1 VCSQPLRHAGLE
13 LGDDRTQYESSPP
26 EGGPPREPSTDDT
39 YGSGG
44 PLEPRHP
51 DYEPLARGASVG
63 RYVLLDQL
71 GAGAMGVVY
80 SAYDPELDRKLALKL
95 LHPGSSSREAKAT
108 RNRLRREA
116 QALARLTHP
125 NVVTVHDVGTH
136 RGRVFVAMEFVAGKT
151 LRQWL
156 RTDNGKPRAVDEIL
170 EVFAAAGRGL
180 AAAHRAGLVHRD
192 FKPENVLIGED
203 GLVRVVDF
211 GLARRAGDEVVEDSI
226 DASGTV
232 SMEDYD
238 FEGIA
243 STATRSLEMS
253 LTNTGRIM
261 GTPAYMAPEQH
272 RGETATVRSDQFAFC
287 VALWEALYGARPFP
301 GRDLPSLSLAVTSGD
316 LREPPSDGPYAHR
329 VVAHVHRAL
338 VRGLSIEPDARFA
351 RIDDL
356 ITALLH
362 DPGRRRRRI
371 TKLVV
376 GNLLGAIGIFAAGIW
391 AADRFAVGGTLPQAC
406 TPELQL
412 GTAWD
417 ADRRSAVAQ
426 RFANSDAPFAEHSA
440 RAVERRLDAYATQWL
455 EAWGATCE
463 AERTIG
469 PSAELELQ
477 RECLDGRARELDAF
491 GVALLSANTEVFGS
505 RVEHAVAA
513 AEGLPPI
520 SSCLDIARLGDPT
533 SDAARDQITELQERL
548 SEAHTLGRLGEPI
561 EGLARAR
568 EVVEQAR
575 TLDGSRMLIRALMLV
590 GRLELQANEQDAAA
604 GHLRE
609 AYATAEQHGEDWLRV
624 EAAVELVG
632 LLGFHLQRPSEAA
645 VWEQVGDALL
655 RRLGEPL
662 DLRGRWQFQVG
673 VTRIRQSDYAAADQA
688 LHRSLELL
696 EAVHGRDA
704 REIEQVL
711 LQLGTVARERGDHE
725 QAVAYHTRI
734 LTRRKAAY
742 GPDHPD
748 VAQVYGSLGSDAY
761 FRSDYEQARVYYQE
775 ALRIVGECYGEDSPA
790 YAPKL
795 SNYAAVLERL
805 GELEQ
810 AEAIHRKLL
819 ASSIARYG
827 ELDLRVTTALENLG
841 LVLLSAGELDE
852 SVQLFRRS
860 LSIRVEHH
868 GDDHAQT
875 ATSKLNL
882 GFALSRMGKYDEA
895 RELYNQTLATW
906 TAKLGDDHPDLA
918 LAYGNLGEVDLEQ
931 GRFEEARQNFERAL
945 KMSAAAIGED
955 APDLGYYHSGLAQ
968 VALAQRRLDDAITQA
983 ERALELR
990 GDTWLPPGDGG
1001 LTQLTLSRALIER
1014 GKPDDRPR
1022 ARDLALLAREDF
1034 RRGHDQ
1040 RRLGEINGWL
1050 EKLSP

>member
-1 VCSQPLRHAGLE
+1 

-26 EGGPPREPSTDDT
+26 EGGQSREPSTDDT
-39 YGSGG
+39 FGSGG
-44 PLEPRHP
+44 PLGPRHP
-51 DYEPLARGASVG
+51 EYEPLARGASVG

-156 RTDNGKPRAVDEIL
+156 RTDDGKPRSVAEIL

-211 GLARRAGDEVVEDSI
+211 GLARRAEDEVVEDSL
-226 DASGTV
+226 DNSGTV
-232 SMEDYD
+232 SMDEYD

-253 LTNTGRIM
+253 LTRTGRIM

-287 VALWEALYGARPFP
+287 VALWEALYGLRPFP

-316 LREPPSDGPYAHR
+316 LREPPSDGPFAHR
-329 VVAHVHRAL
+329 VAAHVHRAL
-338 VRGLSIEPDARFA
+338 VRGLSTEPDARFA

-371 TKLVV
+371 TRLVV
-376 GNLLGAIGIFAAGIW
+376 GNLLGAIGIFAAGIYV
-391 AADRFAVGGTLPQAC
+391 ADRFAVGGTPPQAC

-417 ADRRSAVAQ
+417 AERRAAVAQ
-426 RFANSDAPFAEHSA
+426 RFASSDAPFAEHSA
-440 RAVERRLDAYATQWL
+440 RAIERRLDAYAAQWL

-463 AERTIG
+463 TERTLG

-477 RECLDGRARELDAF
+477 RECLDTRARELDAF
-491 GVALLSANTEVFGS
+491 GMALLSANAEEFGS
-505 RVEHAVAA
+505 RAEHAVAA
-513 AEGLPPI
+513 AEGLPAI
-520 SSCLDIARLGDPT
+520 ANCRDIARLGDPT
-533 SDAARDQITELQERL
+533 QDSTQRDQITELQAQL
-548 SEAHTLGRLGEPI
+548 SEAQTLGRLGEPT
-561 EGLARAR
+561 EGLTRAQA
-568 EVVEQAR
+568 VVEQAR
-575 TLDGSRMLIRALMLV
+575 ALDGNRMLIRALLLV
-590 GRLELQANEQDAAA
+590 ASLEQQANDHDVAAE
-604 GHLRE
+604 HLRE
-609 AYATAEQHGEDWLRV
+609 AYVLAEQQGEDWLRV

-632 LLGFHLQRPSEAA
+632 LLGYYLQRPGEAA
-645 VWEQVGDALL
+645 VWQQVGDALL
-655 RRLGEPL
+655 RRLADPP
-662 DLRGRWQFQVG
+662 DLRGRWHFEVG
-673 VTRIRQSDYAAADQA
+673 VAHIRQSDYPAADEA

-696 EAVHGRDA
+696 ELVYGRDA
-704 REIEQVL
+704 RELEQVL
-711 LQLGTVARERGDHE
+711 LQLGTVARERGEYE
-725 QAVAYHTRI
+725 QAVAYHTRL

-748 VAQVYGSLGSDAY
+748 VAAIYGSLGSDAY
-761 FRSDYEQARVYYQE
+761 FRSDYEQARAYYQE

-805 GELEQ
+805 GELEE

-819 ASSIARYG
+819 ADNVARYG
-827 ELDLRVTTALENLG
+827 ERDVRVTTALENLG
-841 LVLLSAGELDE
+841 LVLLSAGEIDE
-852 SVQLFRRS
+852 AVELFRRS
-860 LSIRVEHH
+860 LSIRVEHN
-868 GDDHAQT
+868 GNEHAQT

-882 GFALSRMGKYDEA
+882 GYALSRMGNYDEA

-906 TAKLGDDHPDLA
+906 TAKLGEEHPDLA
-918 LAYGNLGEVDLEQ
+918 LAYGNLGDVDLEQ
-931 GRFEEARQNFERAL
+931 GRLDDARANFERAL
-945 KMSAAAIGED
+945 QMTAAAIGDD
-955 APDLGYYHSGLAQ
+955 APDLGYYYTGLAQ
-968 VALAQRRLDDAITQA
+968 VALAKHQLDDAVAQA

-990 GDTWLPPGDGG
+990 GDTWLPPGDRG
-1001 LTQLTLSRALIER
+1001 LTQLTLSRALVGR
-1014 GKPDDRPR
+1014 GHADDRTR

-1034 RRGHDQ
+1034 RRGNDQ
-1040 RRLGEINGWL
+1040 RRLDEVTGWL
-1050 EKLSP
+1050 AKLSP

>member
-1 VCSQPLRHAGLE
+1 
-13 LGDDRTQYESSPP
+13 LGDDRTRYESSPP
-26 EGGPPREPSTDDT
+26 EGGQGEPSTDDT
-39 YGSGG
+39 YGSEG
-44 PLEPRHP
+44 PLGPRHP
-51 DYEPLARGASVG
+51 EFEPLARGASVG

-95 LHPGSSSREAKAT
+95 LHPGASSREAKAT

-136 RGRVFVAMEFVAGKT
+136 RGRVFVAMEFVIGKT

-156 RTDNGKPRAVDEIL
+156 RIDSGKPRPVPEIL

-211 GLARRAGDEVVEDSI
+211 GLARRAEDEVVEDSV
-226 DASGTV
+226 DTSGTV
-232 SMEDYD
+232 SMDDYD

-243 STATRSLEMS
+243 STATRSLEIS
-253 LTNTGRIM
+253 LTGTGRIM

-287 VALWEALYGARPFP
+287 VALWEALYGLRPFP
-301 GRDLPSLSLAVTSGD
+301 GRDLPSLSLAVTTGD
-316 LREPPSDGPYAHR
+316 LREPPTDGPYAHR
-329 VVAHVHRAL
+329 VAAHVHRAL

-362 DPGRRRRRI
+362 DPNRRRRRI

-376 GNLLGAIGIFAAGIW
+376 GNLLGAVGVFAAGVW
-391 AADRFAVGGTLPQAC
+391 VADHFAVGGATPQAC
-406 TPELQL
+406 TPESQL
-412 GTAWD
+412 GSAWD
-417 ADRRSAVAQ
+417 QGRRAAVAE
-426 RFANSDAPFAEHSA
+426 RFASSDAPFAEHSA
-440 RAVERRLDAYATQWL
+440 REVERRLDAYATQWL

-463 AERTIG
+463 TERTLG

-477 RECLDGRARELDAF
+477 RECLDARARELDAF
-491 GVALLSANTEVFGS
+491 GAALLSANTEEFSS

-513 AEGLPPI
+513 AEGLPAI
-520 SSCLDIARLGDPT
+520 STCRDIARLGDPT
-533 SDAARDQITELQERL
+533 QDSAQREQITELQVRL
-548 SEAHTLGRLGEPI
+548 SEAQALGRLGEPT

-568 EVVEQAR
+568 ALVEQAR
-575 TLDGSRMLIRALMLV
+575 GLDGGRMLVRALLLV
-590 GRLELQANEQDAAA
+590 AALEQQANDHDVAAE
-604 GHLRE
+604 HQRE
-609 AYATAEQHGEDWLRV
+609 AYVTAERQGEDWLRV
-624 EAAVELVG
+624 EAAVELIG
-632 LLGFHLQRPSEAA
+632 LLGYSLQRPGEAT
-645 VWEQVGDALL
+645 VWEQVADALL
-655 RRLGEPL
+655 TRLDEPP
-662 DLRGRWQFQVG
+662 DLRGRWHFEVG
-673 VTRIRQSDYAAADQA
+673 VARTRQSDYTAADEA

-696 EAVHGRDA
+696 ESVYGRDA
-704 REIEQVL
+704 RELEQVL
-711 LQLGTVARERGDHE
+711 LQLGIVARERGDYE
-725 QAVAYHTRI
+725 QAVAYHTRL

-748 VAQVYGSLGSDAY
+748 VAAIYGSLGSDAY
-761 FRSDYEQARVYYQE
+761 FRSDYEQARAYYKE

-805 GELEQ
+805 GELEE

-819 ASSIARYG
+819 ADNIARHG
-827 ELDLRVTTALENLG
+827 ERDVRVTTALENLG
-841 LVLLSAGELDE
+841 LVLLSAGAFEE
-852 SVQLFRRS
+852 SVELFQRS
-860 LSIRVEHH
+860 LSIRVEHN

-882 GFALSRMGKYDEA
+882 GWALSRMGKHEQA

-906 TAKLGDDHPDLA
+906 KAKLGDDHPDLA
-918 LAYGNLGEVDLEQ
+918 LAYGNLGDVDLEQ
-931 GRFEEARQNFERAL
+931 GRLVDARANFERAL
-945 KMSAAAIGED
+945 QLTAAAIGDD
-955 APDLGYYHSGLAQ
+955 AADLAYYYTGLAQ
-968 VALAQRRLDDAITQA
+968 VALAERRFDEAITQA

-990 GDTWLPPGDGG
+990 RDTWLPPGDRA
-1001 LTQLTLSRALIER
+1001 LTQLTLSRALVER
-1014 GKPDDRPR
+1014 GDSRDPARADQRAR

-1034 RRGHDQ
+1034 RRGNDK
-1040 RRLGEINGWL
+1040 RRLAEVSDWL
-1050 EKLSP
+1050 AKLSP

>member
-1 VCSQPLRHAGLE
+1 
-13 LGDDRTQYESSPP
+13 
-26 EGGPPREPSTDDT
+26 
-39 YGSGG
+39 
-44 PLEPRHP
+44 
-51 DYEPLARGASVG
+51 
-63 RYVLLDQL
+63 LLDQL

-80 SAYDPELDRKLALKL
+80 SAYDPELDRKLAVKL
-95 LHPGSSSREAKAT
+95 LHPGASSREAKAT

-156 RTDNGKPRAVDEIL
+156 RLDSGKPRPVNEVL

-211 GLARRAGDEVVEDSI
+211 GLARRAGDEVVEDSV

-232 SMEDYD
+232 SMDDYD
-238 FEGIA
+238 FEGIT

-253 LTNTGRIM
+253 LTGTGRIM

-287 VALWEALYGARPFP
+287 VALWEALYGLRPFP

-316 LREPPSDGPYAHR
+316 LREPPSDGAYAHR
-329 VVAHVHRAL
+329 VAAHVHRAM
-338 VRGLSIEPDARFA
+338 VRGLNTEPDARFA

-362 DPGRRRRRI
+362 DPNQQRRRI
-371 TKLVV
+371 TKLVL
-376 GNLLGAIGIFAAGIW
+376 GNLLGAMGVFAAGVW
-391 AADRFAVGGTLPQAC
+391 VADHFAVGGATPQAC

-412 GTAWD
+412 GSAWD
-417 ADRRSAVAQ
+417 AERRAAVAD
-426 RFANSDAPFAEHSA
+426 RFASSDAPFAEHSA
-440 RAVERRLDAYATQWL
+440 REVERRLDAYAAQWL

-463 AERTIG
+463 TERTIG

-477 RECLDGRARELDAF
+477 RECLDARARELDAF
-491 GVALLSANTEVFGS
+491 GAALLSANDEAFSS
-505 RVEHAVAA
+505 RAEHAVAA
-513 AEGLPPI
+513 AEGLPAI
-520 SSCLDIARLGDPT
+520 STCRDIARLGDPT
-533 SDAARDQITELQERL
+533 EDSAQREQITELQVRL
-548 SEAHTLGRLGEPI
+548 SEAQALGRLGEPT

-568 EVVEQAR
+568 ALVEQAR
-575 TLDGSRMLIRALMLV
+575 GLDGGRMLVRALLLV
-590 GRLELQANEQDAAA
+590 AELEQQANDNDVAAE
-604 GHLRE
+604 HLRE
-609 AYATAEQHGEDWLRV
+609 AYVTAEQQGEDWLRV
-624 EAAVELVG
+624 EASVELIG
-632 LLGFHLQRPSEAA
+632 LLGYYLQRPGEAT
-645 VWEQVGDALL
+645 VWQQVADALL
-655 RRLGEPL
+655 TRLGDPA
-662 DLRGRWQFQVG
+662 DLRGRWYFEVG
-673 VTRIRQSDYAAADQA
+673 VARTRQSDYAAADQA
-688 LHRSLELL
+688 LHLSLELL
-696 EAVHGRDA
+696 ESAYGRDA
-704 REIEQVL
+704 RELEQVL
-711 LQLGTVARERGDHE
+711 MQLGTVARERGDYE
-725 QAVAYHTRI
+725 QAVAYHTRL

-748 VAQVYGSLGSDAY
+748 VAAIYGSLGSDAY
-761 FRSDYEQARVYYQE
+761 FRSDYEQARAYYKE

-805 GELEQ
+805 GELEE

-819 ASSIARYG
+819 GASIARYG
-827 ELDLRVTTALENLG
+827 ERDVRVTTALENLG
-841 LVLLSAGELDE
+841 LVLLSAGKLDE
-852 SVQLFRRS
+852 SFELFQRS

-868 GDDHAQT
+868 GDDHVQT

-882 GFALSRMGKYDEA
+882 GYALSRMGKHEQA
-895 RELYNQTLATW
+895 RELYSQTLATW
-906 TAKLGDDHPDLA
+906 KAKLGDDHPDLA
-918 LAYGNLGEVDLEQ
+918 LAYGNLGDVDLEQ
-931 GRFEEARQNFERAL
+931 GRLDDAKANFDRAL
-945 KMSAAAIGED
+945 QLTAAAIGDD
-955 APDLGYYHSGLAQ
+955 AADLGYYYTGLAQ
-968 VALAQRRLDDAITQA
+968 VALAEHRLDDATTQA

-990 GDTWLPPGDGG
+990 RDTWLPPGDRG
-1001 LTQLTLSRALIER
+1001 LTQLTLSRALAER
-1014 GKPDDRPR
+1014 GQSDDRAR

-1034 RRGHDQ
+1034 RRGNDA
-1040 RRLGEINGWL
+1040 RRLAEVNDWL
-1050 EKLSP
+1050 AQLSL